1 MKSACLQCGTNFNWE
16 KPTVVAWIGDKLFSF
31 CSTKCRHAFLN
42 PQLSNPVC
50 AREGCYRRV
59 PKENRMLCAI
69 CYLQG
74 DNFGG
79 HEVVIFDSISRAHWE
94 RKEKEIIKRLAGQV
108 RVYSAQNMT
117 QKELSS
123 LVPSQNRK

>member
-1 MKSACLQCGTNFNWE
+1 
-16 KPTVVAWIGDKLFSF
+16 
-31 CSTKCRHAFLN
+31 
-42 PQLSNPVC
+42 
-50 AREGCYRRV
+50 V
-59 PKENRMLCAI
+59 PRENRMLCAI

-74 DNFGG
+74 DNYGER
-79 HEVVIFDSISRAHWE
+79 EVVIFDTSSRAHWE
-94 RKEKEIIKRLAGQV
+94 RKEQEIMKRLEGQV